1 MASRASA
8 RVRGGAVPQ
17 TESLNGNRKRR
28 REVEADEGDS
38 EPDSPS
44 RQLNE
49 EQAQSQSRLK
59 ASRRTEEPHV
69 LFNKTLNS
77 TAHQTRSKAAAEQQR
92 PRKSD
97 RDAAKQAIEKTHRQ
111 YSKDRTEAFSPTAFR
126 SDPPSEPRLS
136 SGKLPTIDKA
146 KSRDKAPSKPA
157 VVEEPKKAR
166 GRPRKKPRGP
176 RAAAVP
182 NEEPSNSQQRATRR
196 SREAAANPQALPGP
210 NKSKSKG
217 APFLVRRTVSGGTQI
232 GNGNDSSHE
241 SDADD
246 DNVDDAMRD
255 PGAASINVGEAL
267 PANGTEEEEEYVPE
281 DENEEGEENAEQD
294 GQEKED
300 HVESEEESV
309 ANGDAGVP
317 DPKQATN
324 GRTSGTPSSRPQ
336 QQDEDS
342 DSEAG
347 GSNAGLSGDENNA
360 DPNNDAFE
368 IPAGRSHWWYGMHD
382 SLYTALRFARELAKN
397 DYPKGRMA
405 ASRCSAMD
413 DVLAQLTALDQGS
426 PLNQPILNSLSEI
439 DQQTSEY
446 LRKRPHPHDSLPS
459 AKKTLDDIT
468 HAIVP
473 KLVELAIQLLNFISD
488 TPALTKPQLL
498 VVMKVLT
505 LLFRCKK
512 KVDALK
518 RRHNASITVRQKL
531 RQLHTN
537 LSATLK
543 TFYKELTRLGADE
556 QAALARAMATD
567 PSRIRESE
575 RYQREREAI
584 EAPLRAWRA
593 HWLALHVDRR
603 EAETA
608 NFLRFLPRNKV
619 NLLQDIPIDQVA
631 TTEKPWIIAYRA
643 SLSSPQPAPG
653 PSSGPRS
660 SQPPN
665 STPPAPSPE
674 LDANGDPFERVEDLT
689 PRRTPRPRN
698 PTLEPERDT
707 GDGISSWSDADV
719 ARHFATLSYS
729 GPEWTSAQ
737 DEALLMAMERHH
749 DVEGGENGEEGE
761 GGGESGWQVERGGE
775 EQWRGVI
782 RDTCSSTRNERTGGW
797 TDGPLVA
804 FTVAE
809 IVERGVWWRDMLW
822 LDGERH
828 EKGGRLE
835 GWVKR
840 VRDVRVRPG
849 GWQA

>member
-1 MASRASA
+1 MATRARP
-8 RVRGGAVPQ
+8 RVRGGVVPQ
-17 TESLNGNRKRR
+17 PESLNGNRKRR
-28 REVEADEGDS
+28 REEEADDNTS

-59 ASRRTEEPHV
+59 KPRSAGKPHV
-69 LFNKTLNS
+69 LFNQTLNG
-77 TAHQTRSKAAAEQQR
+77 AGHQTRSKAATEQQR
-92 PRKSD
+92 PRRSD

-111 YSKDRTEAFSPTAFR
+111 YSKDKTEAFSPKASR
-126 SDPPSEPRLS
+126 SDLPGGSRLS
-136 SGKLPTIDKA
+136 SGKLPSIDRSKFRA
-146 KSRDKAPSKPA
+146 KAPTKTA
-157 VVEEPKKAR
+157 DVEAPKKAR
-166 GRPRKKPRGP
+166 GRPQKKPQGP

-182 NEEPSNSQQRATRR
+182 IEEPSTSQQRAAQR

-210 NKSKSKG
+210 NKSKSKQM
-217 APFLVRRTVSGGTQI
+217 PSLVRRTVSGGAQTSD
-232 GNGNDSSHE
+232 GSDSSHE

-246 DNVDDAMRD
+246 DNIDDATRNPD
-255 PGAASINVGEAL
+255 AASINGGENP
-267 PANGTEEEEEYVPE
+267 PANGAGEEEEYVPE
-281 DENEEGEENAEQD
+281 DENGEGKEDGERD
-294 GQEKED
+294 GQEEEKD
-300 HVESEEESV
+300 VESEEESV
-309 ANGDAGVP
+309 ADGDAGVP

-324 GRTSGTPSSRPQ
+324 GRPSGTPSSPPQ

-347 GSNAGLSGDENNA
+347 GSEVGSSEDENSA
-360 DPNNDAFE
+360 APNNDVFQ
-368 IPAGRSHWWYGMHD
+368 IPAGRSHWWYGTHNN
-382 SLYTALRFARELAKN
+382 LYTALHFAKELAQN

-405 ASRCSAMD
+405 ASLCPTID
-413 DVLAQLTALDQGS
+413 DVLAQLTALDRGT
-426 PLNQPILNSLSEI
+426 PLSQPTLDILSEI
-439 DQQTSEY
+439 DQRAIEY
-446 LRKRPHPHDSLPS
+446 LRQRPLPRDSLSS
-459 AKKTLDDIT
+459 AKKTLDNIA

-473 KLVELAIQLLNFISD
+473 RLVKLAIRLLNLFSD
-488 TPALTKPQLL
+488 TPVLTKSQLAI
-498 VVMKVLT
+498 VVDVIALISGCKEKVE
-505 LLFRCKK
+505 
-512 KVDALK
+512 ALK
-518 RRHNASITVRQKL
+518 RMHKASITVRQKL
-531 RQLHTN
+531 GRLHSN
-537 LSATLK
+537 IPGPLK
-543 TFYKELTRLGADE
+543 TFNKELKRLEARE
-556 QAALARAMATD
+556 EAALARAMATD

-619 NLLQDIPIDQVA
+619 NLLQDIPIDRVA
-631 TTEKPWIIAYRA
+631 TREQPWIIAYRA
-643 SLSSPQPAPG
+643 SLPSPRPDPG

-665 STPPAPSPE
+665 STPPPPTPE
-674 LDANGDPFERVEDLT
+674 LDANGDPFERVQDLT

-698 PTLEPERDT
+698 PTLEPERGT
-707 GDGISSWSDADV
+707 GDGISSWSDESV

-737 DEALLMAMERHH
+737 DEALLTAMERHH
-749 DVEGGENGEEGE
+749 DDAEGGDDDGQGEA
-761 GGGESGWQVERGGE
+761 R
-775 EQWRGVI
+775 WRGVI
-782 RDTCSSTRNERTGGW
+782 RDTCSPARDERTGGW

-849 GWQA
+849 GGEA